1 MLDRVSWS
9 DVADYLPAAFGAML
23 GLSYAKNQTPKQKV
37 VSFLS
42 AFGLAVYLGAAIAE
56 LLNLGPKATIAVGVL
71 TAVVG
76 MNSTRPVVVPV
87 FFQACGTLRG
97 KKAQLPGP
105 PLLISVPILKVNSP
119 SSTQATSSLSRCR

>member
-56 LLNLGPKATIAVGVL
+56 LMNLGPKATIAVGVL

-76 MNSTRPVVVPV
+76 MDVIGGLLAST
-87 FFQACGTLRG
+87 FATLTILPSIYSILQG
-97 KKAQLPGP
+97 KA
-105 PLLISVPILKVNSP
+105 SVSSP
-119 SSTQATSSLSRCR
+119 SLNPRDPASRYYEAQ